1 MDKIVVSM
9 TDSSFSPVYYSSPR
23 ELILNYSCKEHHV
36 CSSMSFSLPK
46 GKYFI
51 ECYGASGGSRNDTG
65 TSTLVE
71 PIDKTRGCPEQNK
84 TYIYRGNTNC
94 NPYNSAGSGAYI
106 SGFLTISKATK
117 FYARIGGSGVYAT
130 SLPQGG
136 YNGGA
141 HGGKHT
147 NGCASGGGSTDLRAE
162 NDDYFHR
169 IIVAGGGGGCDD
181 DVYYTPSFD
190 NDGSGGSAGYPEGQG
205 FWFNGI
211 YKGDKIANQTT
222 GFSFGQGEATTL
234 TIDGCGAGGGW
245 FGGFASQLGNGGCGG
260 GSSFVLKKDA
270 IIPSGE
276 LTQKKENGE
285 TERTD
290 TYKFSNKRKYLF
302 DNVQF
307 ANGIWTGDGM
317 MRITFA
323 GKYFVCTRSI
333 HSSKAFIA
341 ITLILSS

>member
-9 TDSSFSPVYYSSPR
+9 SDSSFPPVYYSSPR
-23 ELILNYSCKEHHV
+23 ELILNYSCTEHHV
-36 CSSMSFSLPK
+36 CSSMSFSLPR
-46 GKYFI
+46 GRYFV
-51 ECYGASGGSRNDTG
+51 ECYGASGGSRNNVG

-71 PIDKTRGCPEQNK
+71 TKDKTRGCPEQNK
-84 TYIYRGNTNC
+84 VYVYRGNTKC
-94 NPYNSAGSGAYI
+94 NPYNTAGSGAYI
-106 SGFLTISKATK
+106 SGFFTISKTTK
-117 FYARIGGSGVYAT
+117 FYSRIGGSGVYAT
-130 SLPQGG
+130 SYPPGG

-141 HGGKHT
+141 RGGTHS

-181 DVYYTPSFD
+181 YSYDASSFS

-205 FWFNGI
+205 FWINGV
-211 YKGDKIANQTT
+211 YDKTKIANQTS

-234 TIDGCGAGGGW
+234 SGDLCGAGGGW
-245 FGGFASQLGNGGCGG
+245 FGGFASNHGNGGCGG

-270 IIPSGE
+270 IIPVGE
-276 LTQKKENGE
+276 LTEKKENGQ
-285 TERTD
+285 TERTG

-302 DNVQF
+302 DGVQY

-333 HSSKAFIA
+333 HSSKAFIV